1 MVHVPTESS
10 LAHRAQQIVQIVQ
23 LASTH
28 MELVHRHVH
37 SVLLEKSL
45 MLSVNNTAM
54 IAPVVG
60 SRPLRVSQCVLFVPL
75 ASIRKETMAERLVS
89 IATLGGT
96 HQ

>member
-1 MVHVPTESS
+1 VVHVPTESS
-10 LAHRAQQIVQIVQ
+10 LVHRGQQIVLTVQ

-28 MELVHRHVH
+28 MELVHHRVH

-45 MLSVNNTAM
+45 VLWVNNTAM
-54 IAPVVG
+54 IAPAVG
-60 SRPLRVSQCVLFVPL
+60 SLPLLVSQCVIFVLL
-75 ASIRKETMAERLVS
+75 ASIRKETKAEKLVS

>member
-10 LAHRAQQIVQIVQ
+10 LAHQAQQIVQIVQ

-28 MELVHRHVH
+28 MALVHRHVH

-45 MLSVNNTAM
+45 ILSVNNTAT
-54 IAPVVG
+54 IALVVG
-60 SRPLRVSQCVLFVPL
+60 SLRLLVFQCVLFVLL
-75 ASIRKETMAERLVS
+75 ASIHKETTVEKLVS
-89 IATLGGT
+89 IAILGGT